1 MEKELFLVWVIQG
14 YDLETE
20 QGQLINVVN
29 FEIIDNNYEGA
40 LARAKKL
47 CEKKFYRLSRVIEN
61 YK

>member
-1 MEKELFLVWVIQG
+1 MNKEKITIWVLQG

-20 QGQLINVVN
+20 QGQLINVIV
-29 FEIIDNNYEGA
+29 FEMIDDNYKSA

-47 CEKKFYRLSRVIEN
+47 CSRKFYRLSRVIEN